1 MSYPNAIEVCRT
13 ELFTKV
19 EDLQQKYPQT
29 LVDKVVRVREMYNWF
44 LSNPGGTDREF
55 VSEVM
60 QRHSVSKV
68 TAYSDLAVVKTLM
81 PMLASASRDFHRWRF
96 NEISLKDMFARRF
109 PDFFQPATADEAFQV
124 KIVLS
129 LRHNTFCFAT
139 KLPLYIRR
147 RKDNKKSAAKCH
159 A

>member
-1 MSYPNAIEVCRT
+1 MSYPNALEVCRT

-19 EDLQQKYPQT
+19 EDLQQKYPQA

-68 TAYSDLAVVKTLM
+68 TAYSDLAVV
-81 PMLASASRDFHRWRF
+81 
-96 NEISLKDMFARRF
+96 
-109 PDFFQPATADEAFQV
+109 
-124 KIVLS
+124 
-129 LRHNTFCFAT
+129 
-139 KLPLYIRR
+139 IR
-147 RKDNKKSAAKCH
+147 AAKNIKKNELIINRLSTREWYPERDLNPHSCNSQGILSPSCLPIPPSGRPRCL
-159 A
+159 

>member
-1 MSYPNAIEVCRT
+1 MGTPSALEVCRT

-81 PMLASASRDFHRWRF
+81 PLLASASRDFHRC
-96 NEISLKDMFARRF
+96 
-109 PDFFQPATADEAFQV
+109 
-124 KIVLS
+124 VLT
-129 LRHNTFCFAT
+129 R
-139 KLPLYIRR
+139 
-147 RKDNKKSAAKCH
+147 
-159 A
+159 

>member
-1 MSYPNAIEVCRT
+1 MSTPSAIDVCRT

-19 EDLQQKYPQT
+19 EDLQQKYPQAI
-29 LVDKVVRVREMYNWF
+29 VDKVVRVREMYNWF

-81 PMLASASRDFHRWRF
+81 PLLASASRDFHRWRF
-96 NEISLKDMFARRF
+96 NEMIMQTKG
-109 PDFFQPATADEAFQV
+109 T
-124 KIVLS
+124 VLS
-129 LRHNTFCFAT
+129 VYKPKEPSLWFVECVILHNF
-139 KLPLYIRR
+139 YIGVF
-147 RKDNKKSAAKCH
+147 SWFLIA
-159 A
+159 

>member
-1 MSYPNAIEVCRT
+1 MSYPNALEVCRT

-81 PMLASASRDFHRWRF
+81 PLLASASRDFHRWRF
-96 NEISLKDMFARRF
+96 NEMIMQTKG
-109 PDFFQPATADEAFQV
+109 T
-124 KIVLS
+124 VLS
-129 LRHNTFCFAT
+129 VCKPKGRFFRSTNQKNRPFGL
-139 KLPLYIRR
+139 
-147 RKDNKKSAAKCH
+147 
-159 A
+159 

>member
-1 MSYPNAIEVCRT
+1 MGTPSALEVCRT

-68 TAYSDLAVVKTLM
+68 KLHSQEM
-81 PMLASASRDFHRWRF
+81 MLAQVGSPLAIENAHR
-96 NEISLKDMFARRF
+96 NLLDME
-109 PDFFQPATADEAFQV
+109 DDE
-124 KIVLS
+124 
-129 LRHNTFCFAT
+129 
-139 KLPLYIRR
+139 
-147 RKDNKKSAAKCH
+147 
-159 A
+159 

>member
-1 MSYPNAIEVCRT
+1 MSYPNAFEVCRT

-68 TAYSDLAVVKTLM
+68 TAYSDLAVVIRAANNIKKNELIIKRLSTREWY
-81 PMLASASRDFHRWRF
+81 PERDLNPHSCNSQGILSPSCLPIPPSGRPR
-96 NEISLKDMFARRF
+96 LLC
-109 PDFFQPATADEAFQV
+109 PAGKMCANG
-124 KIVLS
+124 L
-129 LRHNTFCFAT
+129 
-139 KLPLYIRR
+139 
-147 RKDNKKSAAKCH
+147 
-159 A
+159 

>member
-1 MSYPNAIEVCRT
+1 MSTPSAIDVCRT

-29 LVDKVVRVREMYNWF
+29 IVDKVVRVREMYNWF

-68 TAYSDLAVVKTLM
+68 TAYSDLAVV
-81 PMLASASRDFHRWRF
+81 
-96 NEISLKDMFARRF
+96 
-109 PDFFQPATADEAFQV
+109 
-124 KIVLS
+124 
-129 LRHNTFCFAT
+129 
-139 KLPLYIRR
+139 IR
-147 RKDNKKSAAKCH
+147 AAKNIKKNELIIKRLSTREWYPERDLNPHSCNSQGILSPSCLPIPPSGRPRLLCP
-159 A
+159 AGKMCANGL

>member
-1 MSYPNAIEVCRT
+1 MSYPNALEVCRT

-68 TAYSDLAVVKTLM
+68 TAYSDLAVVIRAANNIKKNELIIKRLSTREWY
-81 PMLASASRDFHRWRF
+81 PERDLNPHSCNSQGILSPSCLPIPPSGRPR
-96 NEISLKDMFARRF
+96 LLC
-109 PDFFQPATADEAFQV
+109 PAGKMCANG
-124 KIVLS
+124 L
-129 LRHNTFCFAT
+129 
-139 KLPLYIRR
+139 
-147 RKDNKKSAAKCH
+147 
-159 A
+159 